1 MAAPRPSRWYRAAVA
16 TAARAARFGA
26 RFDEKIARG
35 LAGRRGLANRYA
47 AWAAAHRDTR
57 RPLVWF
63 HAPSVGEGL
72 QAKPVLETLRA
83 ERPEWQLVYTFFS
96 PSAERLAKALPV
108 DFTDYLPLDRLPDV
122 RGALETL
129 APTALVYAKLDVWPE
144 LTLAAA
150 ARGSRLAL
158 ISATVA
164 PGSSRLAWPVRAWAT
179 PAYAALDRIGA
190 IGADDAA
197 RLERLGAR
205 RETIT
210 ITGDT
215 RYDSVAERAERL
227 DRSCDPLAAL
237 APGNDDTFTIVAGST
252 WPADEAV
259 VLPAFA
265 EFATRGETTWT
276 RLIVAPHEPSAA
288 HLAAVDAVAERCG
301 LPRPMRLSQIRA
313 APPERVTVIVVD
325 RVGVLA
331 DLYAV
336 GQAAYIG
343 GGYHRAGL
351 HSTLE
356 PAAFGVP
363 VCVGPGWTMSRD
375 AGLLLQRGAAVAL
388 PENGRHALLN
398 QWLAWKRD
406 PAARTRAGAA
416 AAAVVQEGRGAAA
429 RTAAL
434 SSRGIEPWPQVPRM
448 AIR

>member
-1 MAAPRPSRWYRAAVA
+1 MADLRPSRWYRVAVA
-16 TAARAARFGA
+16 TAARAARLGA

-35 LAGRRGLANRYA
+35 LAARHGLADRYR
-47 AWAAAHRDTR
+47 AWAAAHRDPR
-57 RPLVWF
+57 RPLVWL

-72 QAKPVLETLRA
+72 QAKPVLEALRA
-83 ERPEWQLVYTFFS
+83 ERPEWQLAYSFFS

-122 RGALETL
+122 GLALETL

-150 ARGSRLAL
+150 ARGTRLGL

-164 PGSSRLAWPVRAWAT
+164 PRSSRLTWPVRRWASS
-179 PAYAALDRIGA
+179 AYAALDRIGA
-190 IGADDAA
+190 IGAEDAA

-210 ITGDT
+210 VTGDT

-227 DRSCDPLAAL
+227 DRMSEPLASL
-237 APGNDDTFTIVAGST
+237 TPGKPDTFTIVAGST
-252 WPADEAV
+252 WPTDEAV
-259 VLPAFA
+259 VFPAFA
-265 EFATRGETTWT
+265 EFASRGGTQET
-276 RLIVAPHEPSAA
+276 RLILAPHEPSAS
-288 HLAAVDAVAERCG
+288 HLAAVDTAAERCG
-301 LPRPMRLSQIRA
+301 LPRPLRLSQIGAASPGRA
-313 APPERVTVIVVD
+313 TVIVVD

-331 DLYAV
+331 DLYAL
-336 GQAAYIG
+336 GQAAYVG

-351 HSTLE
+351 HSALE

-375 AGLLLQRGAAVAL
+375 AGLLLQRGGAVAL
-388 PENGRHALLN
+388 PVEGRQALVN
-398 QWLAWKRD
+398 QWLAWLHEPD
-406 PAARTRAGAA
+406 ARARAGAA
-416 AAAVVQEGRGAAA
+416 AAAVVREGRGAAA

-434 SSRGIEPWPQVPRM
+434 VQELVDRD
-448 AIR
+448 

>member
-1 MAAPRPSRWYRAAVA
+1 MADLRPSRWYRAAVA
-16 TAARAARFGA
+16 TAARAARLGA
-26 RFDEKIARG
+26 HFDEKIARG
-35 LAGRRGLANRYA
+35 IAGRHGLGDRYA
-47 AWAAAHRDTR
+47 AWAAAHRDPR

-72 QAKPVLETLRA
+72 QAKPVLEALRA
-83 ERPEWQLVYTFFS
+83 ERPEWQLAYSFFS

-122 RGALETL
+122 RMALETL
-129 APTALVYAKLDVWPE
+129 APTVLVYAKLDVWPE

-150 ARGSRLAL
+150 ARGTRLGL

-164 PGSSRLAWPVRAWAT
+164 PRSSRLAWPVRAWAS

-190 IGADDAA
+190 IGAEDAA

-210 ITGDT
+210 VTGDT

-227 DRSCDPLAAL
+227 DRSGEPLASL
-237 APGNDDTFTIVAGST
+237 TPGKPDTFTIVAGST
-252 WPADEAV
+252 WPVDEAV

-265 EFATRGETTWT
+265 ELVSRGATQWA
-276 RLIVAPHEPSAA
+276 RLILAPHEPSAS
-288 HLAAVDAVAERCG
+288 HLAAVDAEAERCG
-301 LPRPMRLSQIRA
+301 LPRPQRLSQLGA
-313 APPERVTVIVVD
+313 ASPGQASVIVVD

-331 DLYAV
+331 DLYAL
-336 GQAAYIG
+336 GQAAYVG

-351 HSTLE
+351 HSVLE

-363 VCVGPGWTMSRD
+363 VCVGPRWTMSRD
-375 AGLLLQRGAAVAL
+375 AGLLLQRGGAVAL
-388 PENGRHALLN
+388 PVDGRQALVN
-398 QWLAWKRD
+398 QWLAWLRE
-406 PAARTRAGAA
+406 PGARTRAGAA
-416 AAAVVQEGRGAAA
+416 AAAVVREGRGAAA

-434 SSRGIEPWPQVPRM
+434 VQELVDRD
-448 AIR
+448 